1 MMITSEAFGKT
12 KDGTP
17 VTRYWLSDGV
27 CRAAVLTY
35 GGIIQT
41 LEVPDHKGNLVDVV
55 LGFDSPAG
63 YEAQTCY
70 IGAMIGR
77 CANRIGQGKFT
88 LNGENYTLACNDN
101 GINHLHGG
109 MVGFDQR
116 HWQAEVQQ
124 DALVL
129 RLHSPDGE
137 EGYPGN
143 LDVKV
148 TYTLHDGALSIQYD
162 ADTDADTLCNL
173 TNHSYFN
180 LAGQGDVGAQKLRI
194 CAAQYAPL
202 GTEGIPYGVNAPVA
216 GTPMDLRE
224 LMPMGAHWD
233 DRFEQLHKARGYDHH
248 YWIDGTGMRSF
259 AQAVCEENGIHMSV
273 TSDMPGMQLYTANFL
288 KGAGGKRDT
297 DYGERQAFCLETQ
310 FVPNPSAWAVE
321 CQPILRKG
329 EHYQHKTVFAFS
341 AE

>member
-1 MMITSEAFGKT
+1 MITSEAFGKT

-148 TYTLHDGALSIQYD
+148 TYTLHDSALSIQYD

>member
-1 MMITSEAFGKT
+1 MITSEAFGKT

-27 CRAAVLTY
+27 CRAAILTY

-88 LNGENYTLACNDN
+88 LNGENYTLTCNDN

-148 TYTLHDGALSIQYD
+148 TYTLHDSALSIQYD